1 MKIFMPFR
9 KGFGHKQE
17 TKTKIGIMLFII
29 ILVVGLYIG
38 SQVRKEANKI
48 KPRVQEMV
56 SGVLDITRVK

>member
-1 MKIFMPFR
+1 MKFLCLFEKDLDISN
-9 KGFGHKQE
+9 E

-48 KPRVQEMV
+48 KPRV
-56 SGVLDITRVK
+56 